1 MECIFISQR
10 DIYDPGG
17 KLSHAVFGLNL
28 VGPSWASRPKAKHV
42 RREWLSPQ
50 EDITNGKA
58 PMCADCASRA
68 SHQRGVCRG
77 EVPPS
82 TRARRASYPA
92 QCLNAHSNGPIA
104 ALKHGTEHSS
114 RGLCTTYHCGIRSTV
129 LCLQHSNSMVSPRQ
143 SALVAAAW
151 MFLGAGSTV
160 CGTVRRRTCCGK
172 FYGFST

>member
-1 MECIFISQR
+1 
-10 DIYDPGG
+10 
-17 KLSHAVFGLNL
+17 V
-28 VGPSWASRPKAKHV
+28 VPSWSSRPKAKHV
-42 RREWLSPQ
+42 QREWLSPQ

-92 QCLNAHSNGPIA
+92 QCLNADSNDPIA
-104 ALKHGTEHSS
+104 ALKHGTEHSQ
-114 RGLCTTYHCGIRSTV
+114 GVFAQPTTVGYEVQYCTCSIPTPWSH
-129 LCLQHSNSMVSPRQ
+129 LQ

-172 FYGFST
+172 FYGFSTYGAV